1 MQGIVFQIQRFSL
14 YDGPGIRTVVFL
26 KGCPL
31 RCIWCHNP
39 EGICTEPQIMYNP
52 AQCIGCGTCAGVC
65 PQGCHLMR
73 SGGHLFARDQCISC
87 GKCAEACFSRALSV
101 VGKRMSADEVMEEVL
116 RDLPFYRES
125 GGGLTLSGGEPFMQ
139 PGFALALLK
148 SAKEHGIFTCVETS
162 GETSEQVIR
171 EAYAYVDDFYYDYKA
186 TGEKRHRELC
196 GVSQAYI
203 LSNLALLDELDAKV
217 TLRCPLV
224 KDQNLSKEHISG
236 IAETAAV
243 HRCIREVHLEPYHSF
258 GIGKAHQLGQENV
271 FRGRPPG
278 KEELA
283 SYQDYISKN
292 SGKKC
297 SISW

>member
-162 GETSEQVIR
+162 GETSEQVKPVHMWTTSTMITR
-171 EAYAYVDDFYYDYKA
+171 RPVKSGTESCAAFR
-186 TGEKRHRELC
+186 RHIFS
-196 GVSQAYI
+196 VI
-203 LSNLALLDELDAKV
+203 LRFWMSW
-217 TLRCPLV
+217 TL
-224 KDQNLSKEHISG
+224 K
-236 IAETAAV
+236 
-243 HRCIREVHLEPYHSF
+243 
-258 GIGKAHQLGQENV
+258 
-271 FRGRPPG
+271 
-278 KEELA
+278 
-283 SYQDYISKN
+283 
-292 SGKKC
+292 
-297 SISW
+297 